1 MNHYVYKITNTQN
14 GMYYIGKRSTLLPIE
29 EDPYMGS
36 GTLIKKALDELDR
49 DTFRKEIIAVFETQ
63 HEALEYESSL
73 VNESVVNDPMSYN
86 IILGGS
92 RGFDRTSMITSDE
105 TKRKISLANKGRSRR
120 PMTPESIARRAES
133 QRGLKR
139 SEETREKMR
148 EAAKN
153 RKRIS
158 EEDREKIS
166 ERMTGQTRP
175 DLQGKKRTE
184 EQRQRMSEARSGKSL
199 DKTHCDAIRESR
211 QRMSPEERT
220 EKFGHRK
227 GHPRSEEEKLKISEA
242 ILDWWKRRKN
252 AQEVDSFTE

>member
-1 MNHYVYKITNTQN
+1 MNRYVYKITNMQN
-14 GMYYIGKRSTLLPIE
+14 GMYYIGKRSTRLPI

-36 GTLIKKALDELDR
+36 GILIKKVLEELGR
-49 DTFRKEIIAVFETQ
+49 KVFHKEIIAVFETQ

-73 VNESVVNDPMSYN
+73 VNEIVVNDQMSYN
-86 IILGGS
+86 ILLGGS
-92 RGFDRTSMITSDE
+92 REFDRTSMITTDE
-105 TKRKISLANKGRSRR
+105 TKMKVSLENKGRCRR
-120 PMTPESIARRAES
+120 PMKPESIARRAES
-133 QRGLKR
+133 QRGLRR

-166 ERMTGQTRP
+166 ARMTGKSRP

-184 EQRQRMSEARSGKSL
+184 EQCQRMSAAHAGKTL
-199 DKTHCDAIRESR
+199 DKTHCDAIHESR
-211 QRMSPEERT
+211 RRMSPEERA

-227 GHPRSEEEKLKISEA
+227 SLPQTEEEKLKRSKA
-242 ILDWWKRRKN
+242 IRDWWKRRKN
-252 AQEVDSFTE
+252 AKEDDSITE

>member
-36 GTLIKKALDELDR
+36 GTLIKKALEKLGR
-49 DTFRKEIIAVFETQ
+49 EVFHKEIIAVFETQ
-63 HEALEYESSL
+63 HETLEYESGL

-86 IILGGS
+86 ILLGGS
-92 RGFDRTSMITSDE
+92 RGFDRTSMITTDV
-105 TKRKISLANKGRSRR
+105 TKRKMSLAHKGRIRR
-120 PMTPESIARRAES
+120 PMSPESIARRAES

-166 ERMTGQTRP
+166 ARMSGKPRP

-184 EQRQRMSEARSGKSL
+184 EQRQKMSEAHTGKTL
-199 DKTHCDAIRESR
+199 DEAHCNAIRESR
-211 QRMSPEERT
+211 QRLSPEERT

-227 GHPRSEEEKLKISEA
+227 GQLQSEEEKLKRSEA
-242 ILDWWKRRKN
+242 IRDWWKRRKN
-252 AQEVDSFTE
+252 AQEVDSITE